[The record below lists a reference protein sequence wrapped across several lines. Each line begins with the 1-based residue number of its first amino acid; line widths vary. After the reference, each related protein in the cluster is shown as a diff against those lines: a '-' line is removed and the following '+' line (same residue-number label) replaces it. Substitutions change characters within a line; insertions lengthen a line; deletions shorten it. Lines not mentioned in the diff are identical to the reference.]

1 MFYKLNTLCREELE
15 RLYIAESQRLYF
27 ASQMKM
33 PHNDIH
39 AIKINLNYLDRE
51 LRKKNAL
58 KKFSK
63 N

>member
-1 MFYKLNTLCREELE
+1 MLYKLNTLSREELE

-27 ASQMKM
+27 ASEMKM
-33 PHNDIH
+33 PHNTLQ
-39 AIKINLNYLDRE
+39 AIKGNYLDRE
-51 LRKKNAL
+51 LRRKNAL